1 MEPNSSG
8 AAAPHTLREGVSWFI
23 ETRGQIYLD
32 AIVRVLTVA
41 MLGMFLYNSL
51 TEYLRNPSR
60 ITLLLMVISEMVTI
74 SVSLFSRVPRARD
87 WRLLSVLMSTGA
99 TFYFLAFRLE
109 PGIHLVPE
117 WLAAALQI
125 AGLAVQISAKLSLRR
140 SFGILPANRGVVV
153 HGPYRLI
160 RHPMYFGYLVNDMGF
175 LLPNFGLQNVLVLAF
190 HWTLQ
195 IGRIVRE
202 ERLLSNDEMY
212 RDYTQRV
219 RYRLIA
225 GVF

>member
-1 MEPNSSG
+1 
-8 AAAPHTLREGVSWFI
+8 
-23 ETRGQIYLD
+23 
-32 AIVRVLTVA
+32 
-41 MLGMFLYNSL
+41 
-51 TEYLRNPSR
+51 
-60 ITLLLMVISEMVTI
+60 
-74 SVSLFSRVPRARD
+74 
-87 WRLLSVLMSTGA
+87 MSTGA

-125 AGLAVQISAKLSLRR
+125 AGLAIQISAKLSLRR